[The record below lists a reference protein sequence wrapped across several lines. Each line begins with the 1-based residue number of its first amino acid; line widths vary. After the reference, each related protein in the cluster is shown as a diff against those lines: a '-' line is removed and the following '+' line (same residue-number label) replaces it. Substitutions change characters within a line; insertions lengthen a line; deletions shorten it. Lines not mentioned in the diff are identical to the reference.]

1 MTVDELEAMP
11 VAEWALSDCALLLW
25 VPGPHTL
32 RRRAKVY
39 KPRRLGFSEPAS
51 LHARIE

>member
-32 RRRAKVY
+32 QGLELMAAWES
-39 KPRRLGFSEPAS
+39 RLQGNRFCEP
-51 LHARIE
+51 